1 MKKHA
6 NLFILFFLFTV
17 SFVIRINSLNNSF
30 VLDDFR
36 LIIDNSF
43 IQNIDNFF
51 KVANPRNLFDV
62 LPIVC
67 GARPISVI
75 SLMADFFIFGQNPF
89 GYHLINLILHSFNA
103 VLLFLFVFNLTK
115 DRMMGLIS
123 ALFFSIHPIQ
133 SEVVNIASFRA
144 DLLFVFFTLIFL
156 NLTNLFKN
164 IKENKKK
171 LIIVFMFFTFIC
183 ALFSKENAVVI
194 PLILLSYIAFF
205 YKENRIKYLFVTTV
219 FVTAIFLFF
228 FWIERFPVPLYNLI
242 YPSIENNIMPLNSF
256 VTYIN
261 IIFSSLYYNFM
272 HIVYP
277 VNLSVDYFVNYSNL
291 ISSFVIFLILFLI
304 SVFLGFKIK
313 NRYFKFTLFFTIIVY
328 LPVSNIIPLVNT
340 IADRYMYLPM
350 LGISMI
356 FGYVIVKL
364 LKIGNPKIIY
374 VFVIILFSIYALIS
388 YQRAKVYS
396 NQYTLYQ
403 DAVSKNSQNVRTAY
417 NMAVAYVAN
426 KEFNNAIK
434 QFDDVIKINPIYRR
448 DQVWLLTAMSY
459 ESLGQ
464 KDLAKKYYH
473 KAFLLH
479 HADKYIITRFIETFN
494 SFQEAKQYLVL
505 NTVRLDKQALANF
518 EKNAKE

>member
-1 MKKHA
+1 MFLKKHS
-6 NLFILFFLFTV
+6 NLLILFFLFTV

-67 GARPISVI
+67 GARPLAVI
-75 SLMADFFIFGQNPF
+75 SLMIDFFIFGQNPF

-115 DRMMGLIS
+115 NKITGLIS

-144 DLLFVFFTLIFL
+144 DLLFVFFTLVFL
-156 NLTNLFKN
+156 NLINIFKN

-171 LIIVFMFFTFIC
+171 LIIIFMFLVFIG

-194 PLILLSYIAFF
+194 PLVLLSYIAFF
-205 YKENRIKYLFVTTV
+205 YKENRIKYLLAATV
-219 FVTAIFLFF
+219 FVTAVFLFF

-242 YPSIENNIMPLNSF
+242 YPSIENNIIPLSNF
-256 VTYIN
+256 GTYVN
-261 IIFSSLYYNFM
+261 IIFSSLYYNSI

-277 VNLSVDYFVNYSNL
+277 VNLSVDYFVNYSNF
-291 ISSFVIFLILFLI
+291 ISGFVIFFIF
-304 SVFLGFKIK
+304 VFFVFKI
-313 NRYFKFTLFFTIIVY
+313 RDIYLKFILIFTIIVY

-350 LGISMI
+350 IGISMI
-356 FGYVIVKL
+356 FGYIIVKL
-364 LKIGNPKIIY
+364 LKFGNPKIIY
-374 VFVIILFSIYALIS
+374 TFVVVLFSIYALIS
-388 YQRAKVYS
+388 YQRGNVYS

-417 NMAVAYVAN
+417 NMGVAYIAN
-426 KEFNNAIK
+426 KEFTNAIK

-448 DQVWLLTAMSY
+448 DQVWLLTAISY
-459 ESLGQ
+459 DSLGQ
-464 KDLAKKYYH
+464 KDLAKKYYY
-473 KAFLLH
+473 KAFLLNH
-479 HADKYIITRFIETFN
+479 KDSNIVGKFKEAFDDIH
-494 SFQEAKQYLVL
+494 QAKQYFIT
-505 NTVRLDKQALANF
+505 NTVRVDKETLIHF
-518 EKNAKE
+518 EK